1 MEAKFKHVSNLIE
14 KDIASGIYDETQK
27 LLTEDEFIIK
37 YNVSRNTIRRAI
49 DLLVKRGV
57 ALPVQ
62 GSGIYLRKKRL
73 GQPINLE
80 NLRGLTYYLGDRNVS
95 SVVLDFKLMPA
106 DKKIVEL
113 MHCELDTPTY
123 YVHRL
128 RKLDNKPYCIEYSYY
143 NKDLIPYLD
152 NEIINGSIYN
162 YIRNDL
168 KKTINFI
175 DEVISATVLTK
186 EEADLLGL
194 KENEPAIICENT
206 SMFKTGTIFN
216 YCYSVFNYKETK
228 FLKMTSTV

>member
-1 MEAKFKHVSNLIE
+1 MEAKFKKIANLIE
-14 KDIASGIYDETQK
+14 KDIDHGVYDESQK
-27 LLTEDEFIIK
+27 LCTEDEFIIK
-37 YNVSRNTIRRAI
+37 YDVSRNTIRRAI

-57 ALPVQ
+57 ALPIQ

-80 NLRGLTYYLGDRNVS
+80 NLRGLTYYLGERNVS
-95 SVVLDFKLMPA
+95 SVVLDFKLIPA
-106 DKKIVEL
+106 DKKIVDL

-128 RKLDNKPYCIEYSYY
+128 RKLDDKPYCIEYSYY

-152 NEIINGSIYN
+152 HEIVNGSIYN

-168 KKTINFI
+168 KKPIKFI
-175 DEVISATVLTK
+175 DEVISATLLTK

-228 FLKMTSTV
+228 FLKMTSTS